1 VTSRTRNSVII
12 GVTFVVIAVLYGGLA
27 PVAGYRIEWAG
38 VTMLGALGIALGI
51 MAYVLS
57 SGSSD

>member
-1 VTSRTRNSVII
+1 MTSRTRNSVFI
-12 GVTFVVIAVLYGGLA
+12 GISFVVISAIYGGLA
-27 PVAGYRIEWAG
+27 PIAGYPIEWAG

>member
-1 VTSRTRNSVII
+1 MTSRTRNSVII
-12 GVTFVVIAVLYGGLA
+12 GVSFVVIAAAYGALA

-38 VTMLGALGIALGI
+38 VTMLGALGVALGI